1 MTIPALC
8 FLMLSCSF
16 LILKHNKISITSIEQ
31 NNNSYLII
39 LAEEKLR
46 KNDIPP
52 LGFIVMAT
60 VVALRMQLNLPLPVT
75 PTVVKQ
81 IPGVCHLALCVLL
94 KPVVVHTA
102 LEVLVSL
109 K

>member
-31 NNNSYLII
+31 NSNCYLII
-39 LAEEKLR
+39 LAEDKLR

-52 LGFIVMAT
+52 LWFIVNYGNGSGTSNA
-60 VVALRMQLNLPLPVT
+60 VK
-75 PTVVKQ
+75 PT
-81 IPGVCHLALCVLL
+81 
-94 KPVVVHTA
+94 TA
-102 LEVLVSL
+102 CNPNRC
-109 K
+109 